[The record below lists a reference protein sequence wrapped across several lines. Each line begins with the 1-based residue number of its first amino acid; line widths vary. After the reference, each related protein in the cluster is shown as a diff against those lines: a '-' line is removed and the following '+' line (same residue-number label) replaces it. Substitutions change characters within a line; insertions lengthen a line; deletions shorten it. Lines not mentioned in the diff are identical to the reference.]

1 MRSLPERLFFIFLL
15 LAVFANGGAAQIK
28 AKENGFIITEQKV
41 FSFPFFLFPD
51 CSVEESEPEEEL
63 NHANDSEDEIDGFY
77 FGNDDFQH
85 FQSAFCV
92 SGIFQW
98 NSKSGKTKLL
108 QIGVL
113 QI

>member
-1 MRSLPERLFFIFLL
+1 MRRLPERLFFIFLL

-28 AKENGFIITEQKV
+28 AKENGFFIIEHKV
-41 FSFPFFLFPD
+41 CSSPFFLFPD
-51 CSVEESEPEEEL
+51 CSVEESEAEVEL
-63 NHANDSEDEIDGFY
+63 NHANDSRNEIDGSY
-77 FGNDDFQH
+77 FGNDDFPH

-92 SGIFQW
+92 YGIYHW
-98 NSKSGKTKLL
+98 NSKSGKTRLL